1 MNNTEEKAKVL
12 IIGSGPAGYTAAIY
26 AARADLSPVLY
37 TGMQF
42 GGQLTQTTDV
52 ENFPGF
58 PKGIDGNML
67 MSQMEQQAR
76 NFNTDIRMGAV
87 TDVDFSKEPG
97 GWHTVTVDGEKKI
110 QARTVI
116 IATGASARW
125 LGIPTEQKYRGFGV
139 SACATCDGFF
149 FKGMDVAVV
158 GGGDSALEEAS
169 YLAKICPKVYLIV
182 RRDQFRASK
191 AMQARVLATEN
202 IEVVWNS
209 QIDEIYG
216 AEAVDGI
223 KVKNSVSGDI
233 RDIPLSGVFVA
244 IGHHPNT
251 DLFKDKMELTP
262 EGYIVTK
269 DDTSITSV
277 PGVFAAGDVRDTR
290 YRQAI
295 TSAGSGCKAAMDAEK
310 YIAEL

>member
-1 MNNTEEKAKVL
+1 M
-12 IIGSGPAGYTAAIY
+12 
-26 AARADLSPVLY
+26 
-37 TGMQF
+37 
-42 GGQLTQTTDV
+42 
-52 ENFPGF
+52 
-58 PKGIDGNML
+58 
-67 MSQMEQQAR
+67 
-76 NFNTDIRMGAV
+76 
-87 TDVDFSKEPG
+87 
-97 GWHTVTVDGEKKI
+97 
-110 QARTVI
+110 
-116 IATGASARW
+116 
-125 LGIPTEQKYRGFGV
+125 
-139 SACATCDGFF
+139 
-149 FKGMDVAVV
+149 
-158 GGGDSALEEAS
+158 
-169 YLAKICPKVYLIV
+169 
-182 RRDQFRASK
+182 
-191 AMQARVLATEN
+191 
-202 IEVVWNS
+202 VWNS

-269 DDTSITSV
+269 DDTSLTSV